1 MSLIRFRKGS
11 CRYLLDVVITS
22 RTSGVKKINREIVLV
37 RNKNQRF
44 QNLDTTEI
52 LKATIN
58 RATELFTEA
67 WWQEQALSE
76 MNAQTI

>member
-22 RTSGVKKINREIVLV
+22 RVKKINREIVLV